1 MNFRAVFNVLGPFLF
16 GRAYAYGKTK
26 NFPGLAFVVAS
37 LSVALAEA
45 CFQMLSKKD
54 LGLE

>member
-1 MNFRAVFNVLGPFLF
+1 MNFRAIFNALGPFLF

-26 NFPGLAFVVAS
+26 NFPGFAFVVAS
-37 LSVALAEA
+37 LSVAMAEA
-45 CFQMLSKKD
+45 CFQVLSKED